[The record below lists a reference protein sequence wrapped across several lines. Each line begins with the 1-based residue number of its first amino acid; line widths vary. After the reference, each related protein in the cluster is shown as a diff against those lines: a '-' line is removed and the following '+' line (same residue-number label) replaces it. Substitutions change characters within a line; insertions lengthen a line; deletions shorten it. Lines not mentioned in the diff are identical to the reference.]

1 LLRTYGTRHKAEF
14 PEKNDWCKDR
24 FLHRK
29 WNLRFYEIPSGGEFM
44 QKFNFSI
51 RTRDGMPIAR
61 LIILGKDQEEAER
74 KLKQM
79 YLHCEIISCK
89 SIQQE
94 IVKQVQKYLY
104 KDITPYFSKQ
114 EKIST

>member
-1 LLRTYGTRHKAEF
+1 M
-14 PEKNDWCKDR
+14 
-24 FLHRK
+24 
-29 WNLRFYEIPSGGEFM
+29 PSGGEFM

-51 RTRDGMPIAR
+51 KTRDGLPIAR
-61 LIILGKDQEEAER
+61 LIILGNDQDEAER

-94 IVKQVQKYLY
+94 IVKQVRKYLY
-104 KDITPYFSKQ
+104 KDITPFLSKQ
-114 EKIST
+114 ERVSM